1 MFSFWLGKFLFYTN
15 QLRKNAQ
22 FEYFAYKKQRYLY
35 HQLMKK
41 VQLGPVYGTFLALL
55 KDMNYIPL
63 IIKFKNLPGT
73 HFYDVEGTKADAK
86 FVSSDAEATLMLIVD
101 LKTY

>member
-1 MFSFWLGKFLFYTN
+1 
-15 QLRKNAQ
+15 
-22 FEYFAYKKQRYLY
+22 
-35 HQLMKK
+35 
-41 VQLGPVYGTFLALL
+41 
-55 KDMNYIPL
+55 MNYIPL
-63 IIKFKNLPGT
+63 IIKFKILPET